1 MPKSSLLTTC
11 IVIYLFINKL
21 PEHCKKHHLAL
32 CRCMQVTT
40 HSQLRDDAKLAAGV
54 YLNLLCLSLE
64 IESTD
69 DIKADLEEA
78 FKTL

>member
-1 MPKSSLLTTC
+1 
-11 IVIYLFINKL
+11 
-21 PEHCKKHHLAL
+21 
-32 CRCMQVTT
+32 MQVTS